1 MPKLDPLEPA
11 NKVVFA
17 RNNLGVATRRA
28 DPEAVAAA
36 RQNLA
41 AAKLEAYIAK
51 VVAEA
56 PPLDQSQLDAIAVL
70 LRPVPADK
78 PASGGDA
85 V

>member
-51 VVAEA
+51 IVAEA

-70 LRPVPADK
+70 LRPVPEAK
-78 PASGGDA
+78 PATGRDA

>member
-11 NKVVFA
+11 NKVIFA
-17 RNNLGVATRRA
+17 RNSLGVATRRA

-56 PPLDQSQLDAIAVL
+56 PPLDQSQLDALAVL
-70 LRPVPADK
+70 LRPVPAAK